1 MLATN
6 PVTRFAIKTYG
17 THNNPIVFAHGLG
30 CDQAMWKDVAPAFR
44 SRHQIVLFDLM
55 G

>member
-1 MLATN
+1 MFATN
-6 PVTRFAIKTYG
+6 PVTRFAIKAHG
-17 THNNPIVFAHGLG
+17 AQNNPIVFAHGLG